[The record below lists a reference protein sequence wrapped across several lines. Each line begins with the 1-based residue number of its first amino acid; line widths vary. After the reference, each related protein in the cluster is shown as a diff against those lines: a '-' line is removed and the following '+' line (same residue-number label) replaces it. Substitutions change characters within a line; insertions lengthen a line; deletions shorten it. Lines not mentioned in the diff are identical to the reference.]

1 MANKFEIIGKLNLAK
16 DNDKRKCFEELR
28 FKKGEK
34 NKQGFTRKDDFVM
47 RNLRLTIKSNED
59 FFNVDIK
66 GSLFGNENTAKI
78 KSMIKVGDNNYE
90 EIEFKYKDREKYVHD
105 LAEFKKCV
113 FVEGDER
120 EEFIDRFDFS
130 LFVHEYLSRE
140 ENSDKLVK
148 IVGDIEYSEY
158 TKPGTDDAKV
168 YTNYNINRIY
178 VVKDGTEQSATGTI
192 EMFINENAI
201 DDSLL
206 EDEGVFKISG
216 YASQYVNKN
225 QPNRGFFQVLDYPLD
240 KDDEKFKVRC
250 DVINKLFT
258 VEDCELAKI
267 GVKVKLINRVE
278 EVDFDESM
286 LDDEDRLLLECGIIT
301 ISDLQKQYGRGKG
314 GYINK
319 TEITNINATYRK
331 GCVPTELTL
340 QQILDDG
347 MEKKPETTGKDIE
360 LDLEN
365 GLSDEDLD
373 DLFA

>member
-34 NKQGFTRKDDFVM
+34 NKQSFTRKDDFVM